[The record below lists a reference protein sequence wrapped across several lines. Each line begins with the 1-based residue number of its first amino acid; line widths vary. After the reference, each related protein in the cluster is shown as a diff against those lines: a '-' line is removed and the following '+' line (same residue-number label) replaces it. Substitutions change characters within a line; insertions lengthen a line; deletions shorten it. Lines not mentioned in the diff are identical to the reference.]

1 MTRWM
6 TGFLALALLAS
17 GCAKAQLKKEPNWGR
32 FKEAAAVE
40 AKAGRFH
47 ASMDRMMDVALYM
60 FETEGLMFGRRDD
73 DSKTFTSEILKLGD
87 PPVDHFLELKFIQ
100 EEGGVVSA
108 KWTHYAIIKYKNVD
122 QCLDNAACQTELTDD
137 WNWRLYK
144 HLR

>member
-1 MTRWM
+1 VTRICA
-6 TGFLALALLAS
+6 ALFALTLLTSA
-17 GCAKAQLKKEPNWGR
+17 CATPQLKKEPAWS
-32 FKEAAAVE
+32 KATEAAATD
-40 AKAGRFH
+40 AKTGRFH

-73 DSKTFTSEILKLGD
+73 ETKTFTSEILKLGD
-87 PPVDHFLELKFIQ
+87 PPVEHFIELKLAQ

-122 QCLDNAACQTELTDD
+122 QCLDNATCQSELADD

-144 HLR
+144 QLR